1 MRIARASDAARITT
15 VDPVIDGLLLD
26 PFEPS
31 ELIILVQSLLRL
43 NRSRLALRDAEAR
56 LQLVQDAGGLAVA
69 DCDLVTGRALWSEK
83 FAELFQLPPDAAER
97 RFKFDVILNVVHQ
110 DDKAALLADYRYL
123 RRRGGQFER
132 DFRICRPDG
141 AVGWINARGSFI
153 RGAAGEIERILCLC
167 FDITERKLAEL
178 RNAQLAAIVASSVD
192 AIVSVNLNDTIL
204 TWNYG
209 AQQLFGYSA
218 QEAIGRPGGFYVP
231 PDLVDERAAAMERLM
246 KGEAIEYQTQRRQ
259 KSGQVIDVW
268 IRGAPMRSANGDFVG
283 GSLIIRDVTAQK
295 QRDEHVHFL
304 MRELTH
310 RSKNSASRNS
320 SDGPAIPFAAD
331 DAGGIRRAVQ
341 RKAQRPCRF
350 SRSTL
355 QRRLGGRLTHPIDPL
370 PTATFR

>member
-1 MRIARASDAARITT
+1 MEITAKLLVVDPHPASRSGKVRLLEDAGLRVSAVASGRAVLQSLDAEVFDLVIMDADVEDPEIYEKIKERSPSTSILRIARASDAARITT

-153 RGAAGEIERILCLC
+153 RGAAGEIEQILCLC

-218 QEAIGRPGGFYVP
+218 QEAIGRPGDSMFP
-231 PDLVDERAAAMERLM
+231 PILSTNA
-246 KGEAIEYQTQRRQ
+246 RRR
-259 KSGQVIDVW
+259 W
-268 IRGAPMRSANGDFVG
+268 SA
-283 GSLIIRDVTAQK
+283 
-295 QRDEHVHFL
+295 
-304 MRELTH
+304 
-310 RSKNSASRNS
+310 
-320 SDGPAIPFAAD
+320 
-331 DAGGIRRAVQ
+331 
-341 RKAQRPCRF
+341 
-350 SRSTL
+350 
-355 QRRLGGRLTHPIDPL
+355 
-370 PTATFR
+370 